1 MTAYQLR
8 FIFDDDESTEVIGNP
23 QDFSTDDAR
32 REFAGAIAE
41 AIEQGAVI
49 SFDRDQDSVI
59 VPSSMV
65 KVAFVEVVDP

>member
-1 MTAYQLR
+1 VTAYQLR
-8 FIFDDDESTEVIGNP
+8 FVLDDDEGTEVIGNP

-32 REFAGAIAE
+32 REFAGAISE

-49 SFDRDQDSVI
+49 SFDRDKDSVI

-65 KVAFVEVVDP
+65 KVAFVEEVE